1 MNQYPHKPGRNSQA
15 ALGGKDTAS
24 SWLVANRK
32 TMLRWFGML
41 VGLVA
46 STSVQ
51 AGEVERLYV
60 IDCGFAH
67 AEDQSLWSPG
77 VNTGVPID
85 FSDNC
90 YLIRHSS
97 KGYVLWDTGI
107 TDRLAALP
115 RGQLVAPLRTT
126 WYRKQTLE
134 ASLALIGVKPSEVH
148 TVAISHAHPDHVGN
162 LDAFPDATVI
172 MQKSEWQ
179 AAMALPQRP
188 FNPDHKTELI
198 EGDKDLFG
206 DGSLTILS
214 TPGHTA
220 GHQSLLVHL
229 KKTGYVLLTGDA
241 VHFQSNWDN
250 RRVPGFNAD
259 KEKTLASMDKLARV
273 LDDKH
278 AQLWINHDKPS
289 SDARRQAPAFY
300 E

>member
-1 MNQYPHKPGRNSQA
+1 MAMHQLPWILVLLLASVA
-15 ALGGKDTAS
+15 A
-24 SWLVANRK
+24 N
-32 TMLRWFGML
+32 
-41 VGLVA
+41 
-46 STSVQ
+46 

-60 IDCGFAH
+60 IDCGHAH

-77 VNTGVPID
+77 AGVGVPID

-90 YLIRHSS
+90 YLIHHSS
-97 KGYVLWDTGI
+97 EGYLLWDTGI

-115 RGQLVAPLRTT
+115 QGQAVPPLRQT
-126 WYRKQTLE
+126 WYRNEPLS
-134 ASLALIGVKPSEVH
+134 AALAAIGVKAADVRY
-148 TVAISHAHPDHVGN
+148 VAVSHIHPDHIGN
-162 LDAFPDATVI
+162 VDAFPASTLI
-172 MQKSEWQ
+172 MQRHEWD
-179 AAMALPQRP
+179 AAMASPQKP
-188 FNPDHKTELI
+188 FKPDRRFELLD
-198 EGDKDLFG
+198 GDRDLFG

-229 KKTGYVLLTGDA
+229 HKTGYVLLTGDV

-259 KEKTLASMDKLARV
+259 RQLSLASMDKLVRIA
-273 LDDKH
+273 DEKH

-289 SDARRQAPAFY
+289 SDARRHAPEFY